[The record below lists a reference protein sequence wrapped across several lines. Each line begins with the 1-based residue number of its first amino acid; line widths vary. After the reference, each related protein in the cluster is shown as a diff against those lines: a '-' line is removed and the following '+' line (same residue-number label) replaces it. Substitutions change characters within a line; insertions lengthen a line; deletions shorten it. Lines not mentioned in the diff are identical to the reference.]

1 MDTVKLNAMSFKDI
15 EVANEGFNAPH
26 EKEFLLSFARVL
38 PIASMWLKKKISSDS
53 RWYPNYR

>member
-1 MDTVKLNAMSFKDI
+1 MDTVKLNAMSFKDV

-38 PIASMWLKKKISSDS
+38 RIASM
-53 RWYPNYR
+53 